1 MIYLAS
7 PYSHPDRTVE
17 ALRFGEVCRI
27 AGVLMARGLVV
38 FSPIAHTH
46 PIAERCELPRGWDY
60 WQHFD
65 EEFICVSEKVV
76 VAMMPGWEQ
85 SKGVQAEIVI
95 AKDKGIPVEYLDP
108 NKL

>member
-7 PYSHPDRTVE
+7 PYSHMDRTVE

-27 AGVLMARGLVV
+27 AGVLMSRGLIV

-46 PIAERCELPRGWDY
+46 PIAERCDLPRGWDY
-60 WQHFD
+60 WKHFD
-65 EEFICVSEKVV
+65 EEFIDASEKVI

-85 SKGVQAEIVI
+85 SKGIAGEIRI
-95 AKDKGIPVEYLDP
+95 AKEKGIPVEYLDP
-108 NKL
+108 NKP

>member
-27 AGVLMARGLVV
+27 AGVLMARGLIV

-46 PIAERCELPRGWDY
+46 PIAERCDLPREWDY
-60 WQHFD
+60 WKHFD
-65 EEFICVSEKVV
+65 EEFIDASEKVI

-85 SKGVQAEIVI
+85 SKGIAGEIVI
-95 AKDKGIPVEYLDP
+95 AKEKGVPVEYLNP
-108 NKL
+108 HKL